1 MTEPIVPEPPKRSR
15 IGLWVALGITVVAV
29 PLLFLDNLGGDD
41 GGGAVNVPKV
51 TIVSPVSP
59 QENRPES
66 GPPKGVSVVTSS
78 TTSSTLPITTT
89 TTTPPIET
97 TSSAP
102 LTTTTTTTTTSV
114 P

>member
-1 MTEPIVPEPPKRSR
+1 MTEPIVPEPARRSR
-15 IGLWVALGITVVAV
+15 LGLWVALGITLVAV
-29 PLLFLDNLGGDD
+29 PLLLLDNLGGND
-41 GGGAVNVPKV
+41 GGGVDVPRV

-59 QENRPES
+59 PENRAES

-89 TTTPPIET
+89 TTTPPIQT

-102 LTTTTTTTTTSV
+102 LPTTTTTTTSTSI

>member
-1 MTEPIVPEPPKRSR
+1 MTEPIVPDPPRR
-15 IGLWVALGITVVAV
+15 PRMGLWVAIGVTLVAV
-29 PLLFLDNLGGDD
+29 PLLLLDLGGDD
-41 GGGAVNVPKV
+41 GGGPRVPPV
-51 TIVSPVSP
+51 TVIVPVEVP
-59 QENRPES
+59 ANRAES

-102 LTTTTTTTTTSV
+102 LTTTTTTTTSV

>member
-1 MTEPIVPEPPKRSR
+1 MTEPIVPEPRR
-15 IGLWVALGITVVAV
+15 ARTGLWVALGITLVAV
-29 PLLFLDNLGGDD
+29 PLLILDNLPDD
-41 GGGAVNVPKV
+41 DPMTVPPV
-51 TIVSPVSP
+51 TVISPVSTP
-59 QENRPES
+59 ENRPET
-66 GPPKGVSVVTSS
+66 GAPKGVSVVTSS

-102 LTTTTTTTTTSV
+102 LTTTTTTTIQ

>member
-1 MTEPIVPEPPKRSR
+1 MTEPIVPDPPRRPR
-15 IGLWVALGITVVAV
+15 IGLWVAIGVTVLAV
-29 PLLFLDNLGGDD
+29 PLLLLDLGGDD
-41 GGGAVNVPKV
+41 DDRGPRIPPV
-51 TIVSPVSP
+51 TVIMPVDPP
-59 QENRPES
+59 QGRAES
-66 GPPKGVSVVTSS
+66 GPAKRVSVVTSS